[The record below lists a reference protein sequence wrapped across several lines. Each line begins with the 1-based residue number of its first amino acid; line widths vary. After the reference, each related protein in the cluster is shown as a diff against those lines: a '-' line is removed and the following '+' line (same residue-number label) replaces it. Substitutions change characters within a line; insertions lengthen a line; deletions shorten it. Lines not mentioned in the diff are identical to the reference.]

1 LQTLSAE
8 RNKLYRLKQE
18 LLVLESGRLL
28 QEI

>member
-1 LQTLSAE
+1 MRHGQ
-8 RNKLYRLKQE
+8 NHGYGMKKPQE